1 MCLFQ
6 KQLLLREEES
16 TRWTSSSRA
25 RGEGMMNCGEF
36 AQSRKTGV
44 DVRPPA
50 RPICTG
56 NWPCARYT
64 FFTLNQFLSVTLGF
78 PQHLS
83 LSNPVLLARTQW
95 PRVECWVSTHFAQ
108 GCRVRMHRS
117 LWAALPWYCR
127 AAGPRLTEVAGLGVD
142 TQRRIE
148 SLTPM
153 LSQLHPM

>member
-6 KQLLLREEES
+6 KQLLLREEEG

-50 RPICTG
+50 GPICPG

-95 PRVECWVSTHFAQ
+95 LRVECWVSTHFAQ

-127 AAGPRLTEVAGLGVD
+127 AAGPRLTGVAGLGVD
-142 TQRRIE
+142 TQWRIE

-153 LSQLHPM
+153 LSQLHSM

>member
-6 KQLLLREEES
+6 KQLLLREEEG

-50 RPICTG
+50 GPICTG
-56 NWPCARYT
+56 NWPCTRYT

-95 PRVECWVSTHFAQ
+95 LRVECWVSTHFAQ

-142 TQRRIE
+142 TQWRIE